1 MIFYTVEIVY
11 SVPNLTPKHNPHRK
25 LSAFLLCQKHNS
37 VWFTSCFP
45 HGDITENVLP
55 GSHTQTHPNRAA
67 HAALVTVVGLHLQHM
82 RAARL
87 SVQSHSS
94 SADESRQTVHA
105 KLTIVSYREQTS
117 HTHMSLPAKVLHMK
131 SEVGNNNDNLCSVM
145 TNLWESGMV
154 MSLRMLMCLVLA
166 E

>member
-1 MIFYTVEIVY
+1 MIFYTLEIVY
-11 SVPNLTPKHNPHRK
+11 SIPNLTPKHNPHRK

-45 HGDITENVLP
+45 HGDITKYVLP
-55 GSHTQTHPNRAA
+55 GSHTQTHPDRAA

-117 HTHMSLPAKVLHMK
+117 HTHTWAFLPKYFTWSPRLETIMIIYVLSWQISESLA
-131 SEVGNNNDNLCSVM
+131 
-145 TNLWESGMV
+145 W
-154 MSLRMLMCLVLA
+154 
-166 E
+166 